1 MINHA
6 IGATGV
12 VSQECKAVVEQ
23 YGQTIM
29 DLLLSEVVTIY
40 LCFSCNFHKVHVVY
54 YNLSILLDFS
64 FEQCQQ
70 ARPQKICSQ
79 IGLCAFDGAHGVRLV
94 PSPHP
99 PPLHPPTPNKK
110 EKEKRTP
117 FSSLCIQ
124 ELPAVTYLG
133 SSSGIHSNP

>member
-40 LCFSCNFHKVHVVY
+40 LCFSCNFPKVHVVY
-54 YNLSILLDFS
+54 YNLIFLLNNMS
-64 FEQCQQ
+64 T
-70 ARPQKICSQ
+70 
-79 IGLCAFDGAHGVRLV
+79 GT
-94 PSPHP
+94 
-99 PPLHPPTPNKK
+99 TP
-110 EKEKRTP
+110 EDMLPDWVMCLRW
-117 FSSLCIQ
+117 SSWC
-124 ELPAVTYLG
+124 
-133 SSSGIHSNP
+133 